1 MRRHLFAVL
10 SLVGLATSAGISDN
24 SATAANKEPHFSVKV
39 PHAAPELRGLGEWI
53 NSDPLTLASL
63 KGHVVVVDFWTFQ
76 CINCRRTLPS
86 VKSWYEAYHDKGLEI
101 IGVHTP
107 ELAAERVPANV
118 RNAVKH
124 EGIRYPVVLDPKFR
138 TWNAYNNVYWPAWYV
153 IDKRGMIR
161 HVHEGEGDYANTAR
175 VIEALLAE

>member
-1 MRRHLFAVL
+1 MRSKIASALAA
-10 SLVGLATSAGISDN
+10 VGLI
-24 SATAANKEPHFSVKV
+24 AAPLSVGTPAEGAAKDARFSVRT
-39 PHAAPELRGLGEWI
+39 PYPAPELRGLGEWI
-53 NSDPLTLASL
+53 NSQPITLASL
-63 KGHVVVVDFWTFQ
+63 KGRVVVVDFWTFE

-86 VKSWYEAYHDKGLEI
+86 VKSWYADYHDKGLEI

-118 RNAVKH
+118 RTAVKR

-138 TWNAYNNVYWPAWYV
+138 TWNAYKNVYWPAWYV
-153 IDKRGMIR
+153 IDKQGRVR

-175 VIEALLAE
+175 VIEELLAE